1 MNANS
6 QKSIMKILNIIF
18 LAVLTTLPKAK
29 AQSLKAPFHP
39 QPFVH
44 PGIYQSRADLDLMK
58 KKILSGIEPYKS
70 AFDRLNKPAPPD
82 FMPKPFTHVIRG
94 SYGSPAIGGSEL
106 SASAAEAYN
115 QAIEWY
121 VTGDQKHADKAI
133 QIINAWSA
141 RLWDFDDNDA
151 KLLAGWTGHQFCSA
165 AEILKYTKSGWKKK
179 DIAQFKHMLMA
190 AYDPLIKDYFP
201 EANGNWDAAIM
212 DTRLAIAVFCD
223 DHAMFDNVIEHYLR
237 GEGNSGITKYIYPGG
252 QCEESTRDM
261 SHTQLGLGYLAQT
274 CQIAWTQGVDL
285 YAVANNR
292 LAVGFEYTSAY
303 MLGKDVPAYGIIS
316 KQGRGRFSD
325 IYESVYHH
333 YHDIKGLPMPYTAKA
348 ADTSGRRGGLNLLTS
363 VRAHR
368 INSSKYIKN
377 NIATDPGAV
386 SLQAGAGNAPV
397 INTSDKVFKVSPNG
411 AIQAALDS
419 CANTGGWVV
428 LSKGVYTLPASL
440 RIPSGITL
448 CGQGKETILFLDPKI
463 NPGKTGTTMI
473 NANDDMHDITLC
485 DFVIEGAVTSKSKTA
500 DPNQDRRERSYQ
512 MADSRAGINFLALYS
527 GQMKNIR
534 LERITVSNCTKNGV
548 AILGAA
554 GITITGCD
562 FSDNGGSVVPG
573 PGLHHNLLLAHVQGA
588 DITGNRMDT
597 SPWGNGIAVTESNNI
612 KIAGNELARNRL
624 NGVYIADCEKIN
636 LEHNLAEGN
645 DTNGIS
651 LSVLINGNDGISLKN
666 NYTRYNGKQGISTM
680 GIKGVMMTGNK
691 LSNNG
696 K

>member
-1 MNANS
+1 
-6 QKSIMKILNIIF
+6 MKILNIIF
-18 LAVLTTLPKAK
+18 LAILLTLPKAK
-29 AQSLKAPFHP
+29 AQLLKAPFHP

-44 PGIYQSRADLDLMK
+44 PGIYHNKADLDLMK

-70 AFDRLNKPAPPD
+70 TFDRLNKPASAD
-82 FMPKPFTHVIRG
+82 FTPKPFTHVIRG

-165 AEILKYTKSGWKKK
+165 AEILRYSKSGWKQK
-179 DIAQFKHMLMA
+179 DIEQFKHMLMA

-274 CQIAWTQGVDL
+274 CQIAWTQGIDL
-285 YAVANNR
+285 YAAANNR

-303 MLGKDVPAYGIIS
+303 MLGKDVPAYGVIS

-348 ADTSGRRGGLNLLTS
+348 ADTSGKRGGLNLLTS
-363 VRAHR
+363 VRAQR
-368 INSSKYIKN
+368 ISSSKHLN
-377 NIATDPGAV
+377 TNTTAADPGAV
-386 SLQAGAGNAPV
+386 SLQAGAGDNAPA
-397 INTSDKVFKVSPNG
+397 INTSSKVFKVSLSG
-411 AIQAALDS
+411 SIQAALDS
-419 CANTGGWVV
+419 CANSGGWVV
-428 LSKGVYTLPASL
+428 LAKGLYTLPASL
-440 RIPSGITL
+440 HIPSGVTL
-448 CGQGKETILFLDPKI
+448 CGQGKQTILFLDPKL
-463 NPGKTGTTMI
+463 NPGKTGTVMI
-473 NANDDMHDITLC
+473 NATDDLHDVTLR
-485 DFVIEGAVTSKSKTA
+485 DFVIEGGMTPKPKTA

-512 MADSRAGINFLALYS
+512 MADSRAGINFLGLYP

-534 LERITVSNCTKNGV
+534 LERVTVSNCTKNGV
-548 AILGAA
+548 AILGAS
-554 GITITGCD
+554 GVIIIGCD

-573 PGLHHNLLLAHVQGA
+573 PGIHHNLLLAHVQGA
-588 DITGNRMDT
+588 EITGSRMDT
-597 SPWGNGIAVTESNNI
+597 SPWGNGIAVTESYNI
-612 KIAGNELARNRL
+612 RITGNEMARNKL
-624 NGVYIADCEKIN
+624 NGIYVADCEKVN
-636 LEHNLAEGN
+636 LEHNLTEGN
-645 DTNGIS
+645 DANGLS
-651 LSVLINGNDGISLKN
+651 LNTLINGNSGVSLKS
-666 NYTRYNGKQGISTM
+666 NYTQLNGKQGISII
-680 GIKGVMMTGNK
+680 GINGIVKNANI

>member
-1 MNANS
+1 
-6 QKSIMKILNIIF
+6 MKRLNIIF
-18 LAVLTTLPKAK
+18 LAVLIMLPKVK
-29 AQSLKAPFHP
+29 AQSLKAPYHP

-44 PGIYQSRADLDLMK
+44 PGIYQSKADLDLMK
-58 KKILSGIEPYKS
+58 KKILSGVEPYKS
-70 AFDRLNKPAPPD
+70 AFDRLNKPVSAD

-115 QAIEWY
+115 QTIEWY
-121 VTGDQKHADKAI
+121 VTQDQKHADKAI

-165 AEILKYTKSGWKKK
+165 AEILKYTKSGWKQK

-261 SHTQLGLGYLAQT
+261 SHTQLGLDYLAQT

-285 YAVANNR
+285 YAAANNR
-292 LAVGFEYTSAY
+292 LVVGFEYTSAY
-303 MLGKDVPAYGIIS
+303 MLGKDVPAYGVIS

-333 YHDIKGLPMPYTAKA
+333 YHDIKGLQMPYTAKA
-348 ADTSGRRGGLNLLTS
+348 ADTTGRRGGLNLLTS
-363 VRAHR
+363 VRAQR
-368 INSSKYIKN
+368 INPSKHIKN
-377 NIATDPGAV
+377 NVVPDPGAV
-386 SLQAGAGNAPV
+386 SLQAGAGDPPV
-397 INTSDKVFKVSPNG
+397 INTTDKVFKVSLSG
-411 AIQAALDS
+411 SIQAALDS
-419 CANTGGWVV
+419 CANIGGWVV
-428 LSKGVYTLPASL
+428 LTKGVYTLPASL

-463 NPGKTGTTMI
+463 NPGKTGTAII
-473 NANDDMHDITLC
+473 NATDDMHDITLR
-485 DFVIEGAVTSKSKTA
+485 DFVIEGAMTPKPKTA

-512 MADSRAGINFLALYS
+512 MADSRAGINFLGLYS

-534 LERITVSNCTKNGV
+534 LERVTVSNCTKNGV
-548 AILGAA
+548 AILGAS
-554 GITITGCD
+554 GVTITACD

-573 PGLHHNLLLAHVQGA
+573 PGIHHNLLLAHVQA
-588 DITGNRMDT
+588 AQITGSRMDT
-597 SPWGNGIAVTESNNI
+597 SPWGDGISVTESKDVTI
-612 KIAGNELARNRL
+612 SGNELGRNKL
-624 NGVYIADCEKIN
+624 SGIYVGDSQNVKVD
-636 LEHNLAEGN
+636 HNLAEGN
-645 DTNGIS
+645 DGYGILFLS
-651 LSVLINGNDGISLKN
+651 LIYGNVNINVKN
-666 NYTRYNGKQGISTM
+666 NYSQYNGKQGISVAGTK
-680 GIKGVMMTGNK
+680 GIVMMGNT